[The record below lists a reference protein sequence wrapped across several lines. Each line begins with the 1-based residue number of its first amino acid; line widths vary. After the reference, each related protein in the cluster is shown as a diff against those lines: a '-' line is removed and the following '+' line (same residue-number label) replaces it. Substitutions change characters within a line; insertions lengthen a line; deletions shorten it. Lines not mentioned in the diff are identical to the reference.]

1 MKRKHSTKS
10 FFGTELPAV
19 HSSLFLICALC
30 ALPVQAA
37 PYNISSVPLY
47 LGGTIE
53 PNLMYIHDDSGS
65 MYWSFMPDGIVR
77 NSSTKRAK
85 SAAYNNVY
93 YDPSVI
99 YYPPLDENG
108 NSLGSASFTAAW
120 FDGYSSSR
128 SSNTV
133 NLSTRFRPTWYYSNS
148 NDAPEYAGSS
158 EAAYYYVFNSSNHN
172 CNGTVNDDDCYTK
185 VIVGSSSGSGTVDL
199 NGDSAITAAD
209 KDERTNFANWYS
221 YYRTRNYAAKAGVS
235 RAFSTLGTGIRV
247 GYGRINKSSMV
258 ERGVREFSGTDR
270 ENFFDW
276 LWDVEPTGNTPLRRA
291 LDAAGQ
297 YFESSSDNPWS
308 TTPGQSGGTDL
319 SCRQSYTIMMTDGYW
334 NSSSASTN
342 AARTNNDG
350 TAGSTIAGPSGES
363 YTYSAVSPFTDTYN
377 DTLADVAM
385 YYWKRDLQPSLEN
398 RVPTSVLDP
407 AFWQHMVTFG
417 IGLGVEGTIDSTN
430 AFNAISSGA
439 SITWPNGSSSQ
450 IDDLLHASVNGRGG
464 FYSAQNPN
472 QFAAALSAT
481 LAAIGQRTSTA
492 AAVAA
497 SSFQLQT
504 DSLVFRA
511 EYESGGWSG
520 KLYAYSLDTSGN
532 PVSPALWEAG
542 SLLPAASA
550 RNIVTWRPDLTI
562 PAGTN
567 FLWANLSSTQKT
579 LIDSA
584 SVSNT
589 SSPVMN
595 WLRGDTVTGLRT
607 RTSRLGDIINSDPA
621 FVGQDDFGYSTAS
634 SLTLAQRQ
642 AYATR
647 ASSAAYLSRPKMLY
661 VGANDGMLHGFQ
673 GTTGASG
680 GAEKLAYVPN
690 AVIANLSQLSETT
703 YQHKYFV
710 DGPPKVGDAWI
721 GASATSGDW
730 KSVLVG
736 STGAGGRAYF
746 ALDVESP
753 TTFGPG
759 NVMWEFTHNE
769 LGTAIGQASIV
780 RTESGDWVAIFG
792 NGYNSN
798 SHKAQLFVVN
808 IRTGALI
815 RAIDTGVG
823 SYATPNGLGTPVAV
837 DYDKDGAADM
847 VYAGDMQGN
856 LWKFDFT
863 SSASTGWK
871 VAFMNGTTPK
881 PLFKARDSL
890 GNAQPITAK
899 PQVASFSGS
908 GTYVYVGTGKFFEVG
923 DQGDLS
929 RQTFYGV
936 KDECGNDVSTTCTT
950 ASGDAKVLRSNLLQQ
965 TIVSETSVTIDGTT
979 STVRVL
985 SANDLLTTHKGF
997 LIDLVSPV
1005 LGAQGERITDTVEV
1019 WSDRVI
1025 FVTRIPSADPCAF
1038 GGDSWLMEVDPL
1050 GGGRL
1055 TFSPFDLNG
1064 DSNFNSSDYVNIGTA
1079 NVPKYVPV
1087 SGVKKVGGMLRTP
1100 AIVRVGTD
1108 KVNKIMSDTS
1118 GNFVTIPNKVP
1129 YTLGRQSWRQIR

>member
-1 MKRKHSTKS
+1 MKQNHFEQPLLGR
-10 FFGTELPAV
+10 ELPTIHA
-19 HSSLFLICALC
+19 SFLLLCALC
-30 ALPVQAA
+30 ALPVHAA

-53 PNLMYIHDDSGS
+53 PNLMYVHDDSGS
-65 MYWSFMPDGIVR
+65 MYWSFMPDGIYSDR
-77 NSSTKRAK
+77 TSKRAK
-85 SAAYNNVY
+85 SAEYNNIY
-93 YDPSVI
+93 YDPSVV
-99 YYPPLDENG
+99 YYPPLDESG
-108 NSLGSASFTAAW
+108 NSLGDASFTNAW
-120 FDGYSSSR
+120 FDGYDL
-128 SSNTV
+128 SNRNSNRV
-133 NLSTRFRPTWYYSNS
+133 NLSSSFRPTWYYSGYS
-148 NDAPEYAGSS
+148 NEYAGSA
-158 EAAYYYVFNSSNHN
+158 EAAYYYVFRTSNSG
-172 CNGTVNDDDCYTK
+172 CNGTVSDDDCYTK
-185 VIVGSSSGSGTVDL
+185 VTVSSSSGSGTVDL
-199 NGDSAITAAD
+199 NQDGTITAAD

-235 RAFSTLGTGIRV
+235 RAFATLGTGIRV

-276 LWDVEPTGNTPLRRA
+276 LWDVAPSGNTPLRRA

-297 YFESSSDNPWS
+297 YFESSTDNPWS

-350 TAGSTIAGPSGES
+350 TSGSTITGPSGES
-363 YTYSAVSPFTDTYN
+363 YTYSPRSPFSDTHN

-417 IGLGVEGTIDSTN
+417 IGLGVEGTIDSTT
-430 AFNAISSGA
+430 AFNAISTGA
-439 SITWPNGSSSQ
+439 SITWPDGSSSQ

-464 FYSAQNPN
+464 FYSAKNPN
-472 QFAAALSAT
+472 QFAAALSST

-520 KLYAYSLDTSGN
+520 KLYAYSLDSSGN

-550 RNIVTWRPDLTI
+550 RNIVTWRSDTS
-562 PAGTN
+562 AGTN
-567 FLWANLSSTQKT
+567 FLWANLSSAQKT

-589 SSPVMN
+589 SSSVMN

-634 SLTLAQRQ
+634 SLTLTQRQ
-642 AYATR
+642 AYAAR
-647 ASSAAYLSRPKMLY
+647 AASSAYLSRPKMLY

-673 GTTGASG
+673 ATSGGSG

-690 AVIANLSQLSETT
+690 AVIANLSQLSATT

-815 RAIDTGVG
+815 SAIDTGVG
-823 SYATPNGLGTPVAV
+823 SYAAPNGLGTPVAV

-863 SSASTGWK
+863 SSTSAGWK

-936 KDECGNDVSTTCTT
+936 KDECAASVVSPCNT

-985 SANDLLTTHKGF
+985 SANELLTTHKGF

-1005 LGAQGERITDTVEV
+1005 LGVQGERITDTVEV
-1019 WSDRVI
+1019 WNDRVI

-1055 TFSPFDLNG
+1055 DFSPFDLNG
-1064 DSNFNSSDYVNIGTA
+1064 DSNFNSGDYVNIGTTNA
-1079 NVPKYVPV
+1079 PNYVPV